1 MSNKRF
7 QSLRDLGWRR
17 GLLLLALI
25 VVLWFTGVHALRLV
39 RHVGPG
45 PYKSDEEIRDWMSI
59 GYIAHSY
66 HVPPQIL
73 QQALGL
79 PESPMDKRP
88 LKQIANA
95 QNRSL
100 EDLTTT
106 LEETIRQV
114 RSSPPKD
121 QP

>member
-1 MSNKRF
+1 M
-7 QSLRDLGWRR
+7 
-17 GLLLLALI
+17 
-25 VVLWFTGVHALRLV
+25 

-66 HVPPQIL
+66 HVLPQIL

-79 PESPMDKRP
+79 PEFPPDKRP

-106 LEETIRQV
+106 LEETIH
-114 RSSPPKD
+114 
-121 QP
+121 